1 MWKTTGKNTQ
11 HLLYVV
17 ILILLEFCSF
27 VSTLHFPMTME
38 IGRCI
43 NFHAVFFVRVQ
54 VGITNS
60 RAMLEGKHVL
70 WIEKCF
76 RKYWLVYM
84 LLACFSTIFFPNRS
98 FVRFSS
104 VALCKSILCM
114 LCTDLMSIKQ
124 SVGMHRA
131 VDYSAT
137 VSIYKKDLLLTVLER
152 SPSLQQMN
160 ERVLL
165 GKLENVP
172 GAITSSVNTLEFQEF
187 QKHTPVMWAISF
199 SLFFCLFSRNSKA
212 WINKFLLVCYENFSI
227 ELCKNLRN
235 AILLDFLWIWIS
247 VRKKMECFY
256 IQFESSLKCHLR
268 KPNSWQRL

>member
-1 MWKTTGKNTQ
+1 M
-11 HLLYVV
+11 H
-17 ILILLEFCSF
+17 
-27 VSTLHFPMTME
+27 
-38 IGRCI
+38 
-43 NFHAVFFVRVQ
+43 FFVRVQ
-54 VGITNS
+54 VDITNS

-98 FVRFSS
+98 FVRFSI
-104 VALCKSILCM
+104 VALCKSILYI
-114 LCTDLMSIKQ
+114 LYTELMSIKQ

-131 VDYSAT
+131 VVYSAT

-172 GAITSSVNTLEFQEF
+172 GAITSSVDTLEFQEF
-187 QKHTPVMWAISF
+187 QKHTPVMWTISF
-199 SLFFCLFSRNSKA
+199 SLFLF
-212 WINKFLLVCYENFSI
+212 
-227 ELCKNLRN
+227 
-235 AILLDFLWIWIS
+235 
-247 VRKKMECFY
+247 
-256 IQFESSLKCHLR
+256 
-268 KPNSWQRL
+268 RLF